1 MRLIQM
7 SERTRI
13 PVSSRPMVCAVVGGV
28 QRSATSCQGQPL
40 CPAHVPDTALH
51 RFVSYHQ
58 IGFFFPT
65 LFTGWQG

>member
-28 QRSATSCQGQPL
+28 QRAATSAKVSPFALRTSRIRL
-40 CPAHVPDTALH
+40 CI
-51 RFVSYHQ
+51 VSSP
-58 IGFFFPT
+58 IT
-65 LFTGWQG
+65 K